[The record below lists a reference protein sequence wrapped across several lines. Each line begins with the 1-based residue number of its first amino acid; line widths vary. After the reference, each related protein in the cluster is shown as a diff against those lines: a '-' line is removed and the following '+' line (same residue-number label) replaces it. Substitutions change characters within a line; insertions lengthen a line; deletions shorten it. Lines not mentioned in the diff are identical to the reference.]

1 MSNVECPTRHL
12 TFDIWHLPSKMKVA
26 IYGQYYQNSTEPIIR
41 DIFVF
46 FNNNGVEMVIEA
58 NFLKMLYEKQLV
70 KKEYK
75 TFDSY
80 KQLDSSFDMMISIG
94 GDGTILRA
102 ATLVRDSG
110 IPILG
115 INAGRLGFLASVQ
128 KDNIDPFLQ
137 FVIDRNYTVSKRT
150 LLSLECD
157 PPNEQILDIN
167 FAMNEITVSRK
178 DTTSMITIDTFL
190 NAEFLNSYWAD
201 GLIIAT
207 PTGST
212 GYSMSCGG
220 PILTP
225 DVKSLVITPIAPHNL
240 TARPLVIPDETEI
253 RLKVSG
259 REEQYLVSLDSRIA
273 SIRNEST
280 LTIRKTPF
288 QINMVE
294 IPHETF
300 LKTLRNKLLWGE
312 DKRN

>member
-1 MSNVECPTRHL
+1 
-12 TFDIWHLPSKMKVA
+12 MKVA

-46 FNNNGVEMVIEA
+46 FNQNNVEMVIEA
-58 NFLKMLYEKQLV
+58 DFLKMLYEKELV

-75 TFDSY
+75 TFQSHEE
-80 KQLDSSFDMMISIG
+80 LNSTFDMMISIG

-102 ATLVRDSG
+102 ATLVRNTG

-115 INAGRLGFLASVQ
+115 INAGRLGFLAMVQ
-128 KDNIDPFLQ
+128 KEDIAVFLQ
-137 FVIDRNYTVSKRT
+137 LVLDKKYTISERS
-150 LLSLECD
+150 LLSLSTFPTIETS
-157 PPNEQILDIN
+157 EDID
-167 FAMNEITVSRK
+167 FAMNEISVSRK
-178 DTTSMITIDTFL
+178 DTASMITIETYL
-190 NAEFLNSYWAD
+190 NDEFLNSYWAD

-225 DVKSLVITPIAPHNL
+225 TVESFVITPIAPHNL
-240 TARPLVIPDETEI
+240 NARPLVIPDKTEI
-253 RLKVSG
+253 RLKITG
-259 REEQYLVSLDSRIA
+259 REDNYLLSLDSR
-273 SIRNEST
+273 STTVKNET
-280 LTIRKTPF
+280 ILTITKTDF
-288 QINMVE
+288 NIKMVE
-294 IPHETF
+294 LSEETF